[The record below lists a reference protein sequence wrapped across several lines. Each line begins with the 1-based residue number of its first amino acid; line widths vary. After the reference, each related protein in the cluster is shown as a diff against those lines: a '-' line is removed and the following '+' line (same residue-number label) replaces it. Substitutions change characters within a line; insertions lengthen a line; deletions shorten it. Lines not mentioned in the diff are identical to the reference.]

1 MKQNFTMP
9 FTESAITL
17 DLTGYEYFAFENCVG
32 YQRRSAHNLGE
43 MDIGWYEPSNQ
54 HLYIAELKDYSVWL
68 QATEPKLGNRAVDL
82 FHKSL
87 SVIAMLTAVRTA
99 LASSLDIDACL
110 PPSWPRSN
118 PAHLIHIIHCA
129 PADEIKLS
137 FVNDKLKEIMRP
149 QYLELFNIVN
159 CLVISHRQAK
169 TAFPDIIS

>member
-1 MKQNFTMP
+1 MP
-9 FTESAITL
+9 FTESAITF

-68 QATEPKLGNRAVDL
+68 QAAELKLGTRVVDL

-87 SVIAMLTAVRTA
+87 SVIAMLTAVRAT
-99 LASSLDIDACL
+99 LHTTLDIDACL
-110 PPSWPRSN
+110 PASWPRSN
-118 PAHLIHIIHCA
+118 PVHLLHIIHCS

-137 FVNDKLKEIMRP
+137 VMNDKLREIMRP

-159 CLVISHRQAK
+159 CLIISHRQARI
-169 TAFPDIIS
+169 AFPGIIS